1 MCMTD
6 HDRYRRG
13 ARPTGRERRRRHR
26 KRIDRDRRRG
36 EVGKLSNDSP
46 HALRRRLAQSRGHR
60 RGRRLEARRCEI
72 RAVDVEHFEQHERE
86 DTNPQMLYRA
96 SQTGERSR
104 GRNPSITAG
113 EGEPSRVRSQVSPR
127 RGATLGRD
135 LSSLGCLGDTHFPVA
150 SV

>member
-1 MCMTD
+1 
-6 HDRYRRG
+6 
-13 ARPTGRERRRRHR
+13 
-26 KRIDRDRRRG
+26 DRRRG

-60 RGRRLEARRCEI
+60 VVGVLKLGAAKSEPSTSSI
-72 RAVDVEHFEQHERE
+72 SNN
-86 DTNPQMLYRA
+86 TNEKTQTTQMLYRA